1 MTLNLISCVS
11 MPQLDQD
18 VLLQRV
24 AQSWDA
30 VQRIASFAELNVS
43 CLCYE
48 DRSFQLQVR
57 SRSLDTI

>member
-1 MTLNLISCVS
+1 